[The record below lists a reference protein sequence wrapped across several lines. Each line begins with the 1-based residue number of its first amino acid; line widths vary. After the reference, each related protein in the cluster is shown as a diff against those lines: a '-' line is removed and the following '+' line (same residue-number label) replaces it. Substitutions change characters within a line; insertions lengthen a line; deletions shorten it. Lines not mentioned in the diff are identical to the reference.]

1 MLCLNHKNDC
11 SLQSLPLILGCTAY
25 ALRLPEPALY
35 SSTSQIEALTP
46 PKVHK
51 HAPGLCCVDMDQI
64 SPLPN
69 LSSHHSQCLTEN
81 PVDT

>member
-1 MLCLNHKNDC
+1 MLWFNHKNDC

-35 SSTSQIEALTP
+35 SSTSQTEDLTP
-46 PKVHK
+46 PKVHQ
-51 HAPGLCCVDMDQI
+51 HAPELCCVNMDQI

-69 LSSHHSQCLTEN
+69 SSSHHSQCLTDN